1 MDEITRS
8 HEILPGA
15 VVSYRE
21 IAGRVD
27 LVLDG
32 KKIGI
37 ADPFDRTEVAARMFE
52 DMKGARGLAFVEAV
66 RSGDIRAQRRT
77 WREIGKR
84 T

>member
-1 MDEITRS
+1 MNEIALS

-15 VVSYRE
+15 VVTYLK

-27 LVLDG
+27 LALDG

-52 DMKGARGLAFVEAV
+52 DMKGQRGIAFVEAI
-66 RSGDIRAQRRT
+66 RTGDVRAQRRT
-77 WREIGKR
+77 WREIGKP
-84 T
+84 